1 MTPSFLSA
9 IVDTL
14 IPGDEPAVHAPRTMA
29 APPKRMGEAGTSL
42 PPASAVGVA
51 VRLADHLAADP
62 DYPHLAVLR
71 AIASA
76 AGGEEAF
83 VRASEDARIAAVRR
97 VEDKMRRPFAAFV
110 SCVLQDYY
118 EAEPVIVAVG
128 WRAEP
133 PQPEGHELPAF
144 DDTLLEPVRGR
155 RRMWR

>member
-1 MTPSFLSA
+1 MTFSFLSA

-14 IPGDEPAVHAPRTMA
+14 IPGNEPAVHATGAVATPTKRT
-29 APPKRMGEAGTSL
+29 GEAGTSL

-62 DYPHLAVLR
+62 DDPHVAVLR

-83 VRASEDARIAAVRR
+83 VRANQYARIAAVRR
-97 VEDKMRRPFAAFV
+97 VEDQMRRPFAAFV
-110 SCVLQDYY
+110 SRVLQDYY